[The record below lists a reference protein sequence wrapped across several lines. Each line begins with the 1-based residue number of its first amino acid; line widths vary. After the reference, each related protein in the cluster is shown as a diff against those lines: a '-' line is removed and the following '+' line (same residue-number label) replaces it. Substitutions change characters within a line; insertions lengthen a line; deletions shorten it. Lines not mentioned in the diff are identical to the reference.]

1 MRYQFRVCLNPA
13 CRFRYPAQVDPGG
26 IFPCPRCRAETSP
39 AADVATVPE
48 NILDPIFSG
57 HSPLSA
63 LLDNLR
69 STWNVGSILRT
80 ADGVGMSRVYL
91 CGITPPA
98 THPRVTR
105 TALGAEN
112 SLNWSWHP
120 NALDQVEKL
129 LAEGCQLWALETIP
143 GADPITSAPRPE
155 PADRIVLVIGNEI
168 TGIDPEI
175 LPLCSRTYWI
185 PMVGIKRSLN
195 AAVAFGIAAYFLT
208 QPPEFRHQNEFTDP
222 MG

>member
-13 CRFRYPAQVDPGG
+13 CRFRFPVQHEPGQG
-26 IFPCPRCRAETSP
+26 FPCPRCRAETSP
-39 AADVATVPE
+39 AVDVATASENSPE
-48 NILDPIFSG
+48 PIFSE
-57 HSPLSA
+57 HAPLAA

-80 ADGVGMSRVYL
+80 ADGVGIRRVYL

-98 THPRVTR
+98 THSRVIR
-105 TALGAEN
+105 TSLGAEN

-120 NALDQVEKL
+120 NALDLVTEL
-129 LAEGCQLWALETIP
+129 LAEGSQLWALETTP
-143 GADPITSAPRPE
+143 SAEPLTRAPRPE
-155 PADRIVLVIGNEI
+155 PAERIILVIGNEI

-175 LPLCSRTYWI
+175 LPFCSRTFWI
-185 PMVGIKRSLN
+185 PMVGVKRSLN

-208 QPPEFRHQNEFTDP
+208 QPP
-222 MG
+222 